1 MNTTRREVIEGGPT
15 EATIL
20 AGAIRGIDGR
30 SGEVADA
37 VADTGHIG
45 YFTVDAE
52 RNLVHV
58 SPELE
63 RITGFL
69 AEEVVGKSC
78 LTLIRCRECLR
89 GCGVFEQGRVDDARL
104 SLYRKDGEEI
114 TVVRSGRAVYLE
126 DGTPAG
132 ALETVRLAEAAE
144 PDRSRILPQVDLLL
158 GGLGRLFIVADSSF
172 RILLTSA
179 SLPGLIGS
187 SESLEGVA
195 LARLL
200 GEDLFGAGSGFRA
213 TIAEGKRREGWR
225 AWLTTGRGERVAV
238 SLSVGPILAGTQ
250 CGHRE
255 ARYVLILRP
264 EEEGEPDPVPTFA
277 GIVGRSA
284 PMQRIF
290 RLIELLHDN
299 DATVLITGESGTGK
313 ELMARALHAR
323 SSRANGPFVAV
334 NCAALPADLLES
346 ELFGHV
352 RGAFTG
358 AIRDRAGRFELANHG
373 TLFLDEI
380 GDLAPSLQVKLLRVL
395 QEHAFERVGE
405 TRTRQVDV
413 RVVAATHVDLGRAV
427 ADRRFREDLF
437 YRLRVVPIHVPPLRE
452 RRDDLPL
459 LISHLLDKI
468 GRRRGRALRLA
479 PTALRALIAYDWPG
493 NVREL
498 ENALEY
504 ATALCEGQTIHVT
517 DLPIH
522 TPQETTRTGLPN
534 DGFTTVA
541 ANTNVEPAF
550 MQSPAN
556 EEADPVH
563 PGPGFLPPAVP
574 VPSPAPGHSPHGR
587 RAAFPVPDPAMAMLS
602 PGEQAEVVAIRSALE
617 RARYRRD
624 EAARLLGMS
633 RTTLWRKMKVYRL

>member
-1 MNTTRREVIEGGPT
+1 MLHHPVFMSTIERDRAGSGPTNVAAVTAAAIKGIEGRT
-15 EATIL
+15 
-20 AGAIRGIDGR
+20 
-30 SGEVADA
+30 GEFADL

-45 YFTVDAE
+45 YFSVDAE

-63 RITGFL
+63 RITGFR

-89 GCGVFEQGRVDDARL
+89 GCGVFSHGQVDDVRL
-104 SLYRKDGEEI
+104 QLYRKDGDEI
-114 TVVRSGRAVYLE
+114 TVVRSGRAVY
-126 DGTPAG
+126 DDNGIPVG
-132 ALETVRLAEAAE
+132 ALETVWLAEPAGASG
-144 PDRSRILPQVDLLL
+144 PGTLPQADLLL
-158 GGLGRLFIVADSSF
+158 RGLGRLFIVADSSF
-172 RILLTSA
+172 RILMTSA
-179 SLPGLIGS
+179 TLPELIES
-187 SESLEGVA
+187 TDSLEGLP
-195 LARLL
+195 LAHLL
-200 GEDLFGAGSGFRA
+200 GEDLFGEASGFRGA
-213 TIAEGKRREGWR
+213 LQDGRRREGWR
-225 AWLTTGRGERVAV
+225 VALLTRGGRRLAV
-238 SLSVGPILAGTQ
+238 SLSVGPVQAGTQ
-250 CGHRE
+250 CGHSD
-255 ARYVLILRP
+255 ARYVLILRL
-264 EEEGEPDPVPTFA
+264 EDEGESDPVPTFA

-290 RLIELLHDN
+290 RLVELLHDN

-323 SSRANGPFVAV
+323 SARATGPFVAV

-358 AIRDRAGRFELANHG
+358 AVRDRAGRFELANHG

-413 RVVAATHVDLGRAV
+413 RVVAATHIDLGRAV
-427 ADRRFREDLF
+427 AERRFREDLY
-437 YRLRVVPIHVPPLRE
+437 YRLRVVPIHVPPLRD

-479 PTALRALIAYDWPG
+479 PTALRALIAHDWPG

-504 ATALCEGQTIHVT
+504 ATALCEGQTIHIA
-517 DLPIH
+517 DLPLNSE
-522 TPQETTRTGLPN
+522 TP
-534 DGFTTVA
+534 A
-541 ANTNVEPAF
+541 ANEADNPF
-550 MQSPAN
+550 MQ
-556 EEADPVH
+556 
-563 PGPGFLPPAVP
+563 
-574 VPSPAPGHSPHGR
+574 PSPA
-587 RAAFPVPDPAMAMLS
+587 ATTPADSAPTVATQLTTILS
-602 PGEQAEVVAIRSALE
+602 HDERAEVAAIRSALE
-617 RARYRRD
+617 RARYRRE
-624 EAARLLGMS
+624 EAARFLGMS
-633 RTTLWRKMKVYRL
+633 RTTLWRKMKEYRL